1 MSATKPKLTPAQRAL
16 LTKTFAAMRRH
27 AETFDMRVWMAHED
41 GGHKASRP
49 YCGTTACL
57 AGHVVLAA
65 GVKPEQV
72 DGQGDIPVEGLPK
85 RLRSLAK
92 SRPWFIDGIEVDY
105 VSVADLAAEL
115 IGLGGG
121 WEGQDRLFLDGH
133 WPETFSLAYRRAT
146 TPKAKV
152 AAAIARVRHWQ
163 TTGR

>member
-41 GGHKASRP
+41 GGHTASRP

-72 DGQGDIPVEGLPK
+72 DAEGQIPIKDLPK
-85 RLRSLAK
+85 RLRPLAE
-92 SRPWFIDGIEVDY
+92 SRWPEDVDE

-115 IGLGGG
+115 IGLGSD
-121 WEGQDRLFLDGH
+121 WEAQDRLFLDGH